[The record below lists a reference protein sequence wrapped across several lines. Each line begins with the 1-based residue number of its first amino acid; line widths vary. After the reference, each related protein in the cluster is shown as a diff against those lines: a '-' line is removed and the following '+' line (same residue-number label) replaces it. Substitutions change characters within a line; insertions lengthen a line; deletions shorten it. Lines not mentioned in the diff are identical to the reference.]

1 MKTLLLVLALLTST
15 PLGFVR
21 AQSLPRDPE
30 VAAALRRIDADRI
43 ERDIRKLASFGTRH
57 ALSSQDDPVRG
68 VGAAGAWIKSELE
81 KAAAL
86 SEGRMAV
93 SFDPFDP
100 RDFAGRDR
108 ERVDGMGVHEIRNV
122 IAKLEGSEPGRV
134 IIVSGH
140 YDSRAGQ
147 RWDVTSDAPGAN
159 DDGSGTAVVMELAR
173 ALAPIKTR
181 ASIWF
186 ACVTAEEEG
195 LWGSRHLA
203 KFCDEEGITVEAMIT
218 NDIVG
223 GAKDKNGFS
232 EDHVLRI
239 FSEGRPHARP
249 DSHPRR
255 KRQARWPSESDSPS
269 RELARHTARMM
280 ELYTPDFRP
289 RLIFRLDRYLRGG
302 DHRPFTL
309 LGYPGIRLT
318 EPKENYRHQ
327 HQDVRRE
334 KDIQYGDLPQ
344 YVDFAY
350 VARVARANAAS
361 ILGAARAPGPP
372 RGVRLLAALTNE
384 STLFWKSTDDP
395 SVKGYRLLM
404 RRTSEPRWSRRKDL
418 ALVDEVTVPE
428 SKDDW
433 LFALQAVDA
442 DGRASLPTFALPG
455 RRRR

>member
-1 MKTLLLVLALLTST
+1 MKTASLLIVALAVAGLPSLDAQT
-15 PLGFVR
+15 P
-21 AQSLPRDPE
+21 AKDPAI
-30 VAAALRRIDADRI
+30 VAALKRIDARRI
-43 ERDIRKLASFGTRH
+43 EKDIRTLVSFGTRH
-57 ALSSQDDPVRG
+57 ALSSQDDPARG
-68 VGAAGAWIKSELE
+68 VGAAGAWIHGELE
-81 KAAAL
+81 KAAAA
-86 SEGRMAV
+86 SEGRMTVA
-93 SFDPFDP
+93 FDPFDP

-108 ERVDGMGVHEIRNV
+108 EKVDGMGIHEIRNV
-122 IAKLEGSEPGRV
+122 IAKLEGSEPDRV

-140 YDSRAGQ
+140 YDSRAGR

-173 ALAPIKTR
+173 VLAPVKTR

-195 LWGSRHLA
+195 LWGSSHLA
-203 KFCDEEGITVEAMIT
+203 KFCDENGIVVEAMIT

-223 GAKDKNGFS
+223 GAKDEKGFS

-239 FSEGRPHARP
+239 FSEGRPQARP

-327 HQDVRRE
+327 HQDVRE
-334 KDIQYGDLPQ
+334 EDGVQFGDLPDL
-344 YVDFAY
+344 VDFAY
-350 VARVARANAAS
+350 VGRVARANAAS
-361 ILGAARAPGPP
+361 ILGAARAPRPP
-372 RGVRLLAALTNE
+372 EGVRLLAALTND
-384 STLFWKSTDDP
+384 STLFWKKTDDP
-395 SVKGYRLLM
+395 TVKGYRLLM
-404 RRTSEPRWSRRKDL
+404 RRTREPRWTRHVDL
-418 ALVDEVTVPE
+418 ALVSEVTVPE

-433 LFALQAVDA
+433 LFALQAVDGE
-442 DGRASLPTFALPG
+442 GRASLPTFALPG

>member
-1 MKTLLLVLALLTST
+1 MRIASLILFVLMLGDLSSLT
-15 PLGFVR
+15 
-21 AQSLPRDPE
+21 AQSLARDPE
-30 VAAALRRIDADRI
+30 IVAALKRIDAGRI
-43 ERDIRKLASFGTRH
+43 EKDIRKLVSFGTRH
-57 ALSSQDDPVRG
+57 ALSSQDDPDRG
-68 VGAAGAWIKSELE
+68 VGAAGSWIKSELE
-81 KAAAL
+81 KAAAA
-86 SEGRMAV
+86 SEGRMTV

-122 IAKLEGSEPGRV
+122 IAKLEGSEPDRV

-140 YDSRAGQ
+140 YDSRCGQ

-173 ALAPIKTR
+173 ALAPVKTR

-195 LWGSRHLA
+195 LWGSSHLA
-203 KFCDEEGITVEAMIT
+203 KFCDENGIVVEAMIT

-232 EDHVLRI
+232 EDHVLRV
-239 FSEGRPHARP
+239 FSEGRPQARP

-318 EPKENYRHQ
+318 EPKENYLQQ
-327 HQDVRRE
+327 HQDVRKE
-334 KDIQYGDLPQ
+334 KGVQYGDLPDE
-344 YVDFAY
+344 VDFAY

-361 ILGAARAPGPP
+361 LLGAARAPRPP
-372 RGVRLLAALTNE
+372 RGVRLLAALTHE
-384 STLFWKSTDDP
+384 STLFWKKTDDP

-404 RRTSEPRWSRRKDL
+404 RRTTEPRWSRRQDL

-442 DGRASLPTFALPG
+442 EGRASLPTFALPG